1 MCIASTTYNT
11 AASILLFPKG
21 FDTGICLFVVCLY
34 CMFAEGLLIITKVNF
49 TTCVNGDLHGWIK
62 TTLAEKVSSL
72 DQKIHSLWSYDLQS
86 RIESQ
91 LADFI

>member
-1 MCIASTTYNT
+1 
-11 AASILLFPKG
+11 
-21 FDTGICLFVVCLY
+21 
-34 CMFAEGLLIITKVNF
+34 MFAEGLLIITKVNF

-86 RIESQ
+86 SIESQ
-91 LADFI
+91 TSWLYLEIWKMMEIETILHALMTSAEQITWMTK